1 VTPLDFLTQ
10 LWQYKPEEQYV
21 LIWTTPD
28 KRSRWFTDIPAAAE
42 YVAGVNGDR
51 DVYVGVGLSKADY
64 GPARRCKSDEISG
77 LCGIGVDL
85 DVKSEAHGNK
95 PLPPTIDDALS
106 ILPPTLPPSIL
117 VSTGNGLHV
126 WWLFKEPFAFDT
138 DEDRKRATSMFTRW
152 HTMLRLRAATH
163 GWAYDRLSD
172 LARILRIPGTLNHK
186 DPNNRKKVTVLSA
199 TDCRYNMS
207 DFEEL
212 LDDTGIP
219 DPEAEERA
227 RREWAERFADKPLVI
242 NLSVRIPQQLLDEWM
257 SQDPRFRNTWER
269 RRHDLKDQSD
279 SGYDM
284 ALACFGVDAGLS
296 EQRMVDLI
304 VHHRALHGRK
314 QRTRV
319 DYFQRTIAKAMEKAD
334 RASTVNVDASVPG
347 AQDQRGAGDGG
358 EGEQAPSDPAIAKA
372 HLCETI
378 SAALSTPKF
387 RVQIIQMV
395 KFQGKEPT
403 YHMELIQ
410 GKIEFPSFAKFTDYA
425 SIRNAIGGLTNGL
438 IRKIKPKEWEPIAQM
453 MLDAC
458 FIEECTEEE
467 EFEGGARA
475 NLLDYLQETDFIPSI
490 EGQRVQ
496 DQRRPMIADG
506 RILVSS
512 SDFKDY
518 LNRTKN
524 LGLSVK
530 AAASMLG
537 AVGAKKTD
545 RIRSN
550 KFKSQSRWAL
560 PPGDFNPAEI
570 KPSAVTSGNSQ
581 EEM

>member
-1 VTPLDFLTQ
+1 MTPLEFLTQ

-28 KRSRWFTDIPAAAE
+28 KRSRWFTDIPAAADF
-42 YVAGVNGDR
+42 VAGINGDR

-85 DVKSEAHGNK
+85 DMKSEAHGNK
-95 PLPPTIDDALS
+95 PLPATIDDALS

-117 VSTGNGLHV
+117 VSTGNGVHV
-126 WWLFKEPFAFDT
+126 WWLLKEPFVFDT
-138 DEDRKRATSMFTRW
+138 DDDRKQAMSLLARW

-172 LARILRIPGTLNHK
+172 LARVLRVPGTLNHK
-186 DPNNRKKVTVLSA
+186 DPNNTKKVAVLSA
-199 TDCRYNMS
+199 TCHRYNMP

-212 LDDTGIP
+212 LDDAGIS
-219 DPEAEERA
+219 DPEAEEKA
-227 RREWAERFADKPLVI
+227 RREWAERFVDTPLVI
-242 NLSVRIPQQLLDEWM
+242 NLSARIPQQLVDEWIG
-257 SQDPRFRNTWER
+257 QDPRFRNTWER

-284 ALACFGVDAGLS
+284 ALACFGADAGLS
-296 EQRMVDLI
+296 EQRIVDLI

-319 DYFQRTIAKAMEKAD
+319 DYFQRTIAKATEKAD
-334 RASTVNVDASVPG
+334 GASKVTIDAPPDPR
-347 AQDQRGAGDGG
+347 DQGSANGNGDD
-358 EGEQAPSDPAIAKA
+358 EPHPTDPAIAKA

-378 SAALSTPKF
+378 SAALSTSKF
-387 RVQIIQMV
+387 RVQIIRLV

-410 GKIEFPSFAKFTDYA
+410 GKIEFPSFGKFTDYI
-425 SIRNAIGGLTNGL
+425 SVRNAIGGLTNGL
-438 IRKIKPKEWEPIAQM
+438 IRKIKSKDWEPIAQM

-475 NLLDYLQETDFIPSI
+475 NLLDYLLETDFIPSI

-496 DQRRPMIADG
+496 DQRRPMISDG

-524 LGLSVK
+524 LGISGK

-537 AVGAKKTD
+537 AIGAKKSP
-545 RIRSN
+545 RLRSN
-550 KFKSQSRWAL
+550 KFRSQSRWVL
-560 PPGDFNPAEI
+560 PPADFNPAEI
-570 KPSAVTSGNSQ
+570 KPSAVAGDVHD
-581 EEM
+581 E

>member
-1 VTPLDFLTQ
+1 MTPLEFLTQ
-10 LWQYKPEEQYV
+10 LWQHKPEEHFV
-21 LIWTTPD
+21 LIWTTPE
-28 KRSRWFTDIPAAAE
+28 KRSRWFTDISAAAD
-42 YVAGVNGDR
+42 YVTSINGDR

-64 GPARRCKSDEISG
+64 GPTRRCKSDEISG

-95 PLPPTIDDALS
+95 PLPPSIDDALS
-106 ILPPTLPPSIL
+106 LLPPTLSPSIL
-117 VSTGNGLHV
+117 VSTGNGVHA
-126 WWLFKEPFAFDT
+126 WWLLKEPFVLDT
-138 DEDRKRATSMFTRW
+138 EDDRKLAVSVLARW
-152 HTMLRLRAATH
+152 HTMLRLRAATR

-172 LARILRIPGTLNHK
+172 LARILRVPGTLNHK
-186 DPNNRKKVTVLSA
+186 DPNNRKKVAVLSA
-199 TDCRYNMS
+199 TDLRYNMS

-219 DPEAEERA
+219 DPEAEEKA

-242 NLSVRIPQQLLDEWM
+242 NVSARIQQQLLDEWIN
-257 SQDPRFRNTWER
+257 QDPRFRNTWER

-296 EQRMVDLI
+296 EQRIVDLV

-319 DYFQRTIAKAMEKAD
+319 DYFQRTIAKAMEKAGGAPAVTVGAP
-334 RASTVNVDASVPG
+334 ASG
-347 AQDQRGAGDGG
+347 AHDPRSTDGND
-358 EGEQAPSDPAIAKA
+358 EDEQQPADPAIAKA
-372 HLCETI
+372 YLCETV
-378 SAALSTPKF
+378 SAALSTSKF
-387 RVQIIQMV
+387 RVQIIRMV

-425 SIRNAIGGLTNGL
+425 SVRNAIGGLTNGL
-438 IRKIKPKEWEPIAQM
+438 IRKIKTKEWEPVAQM

-475 NLLDYLQETDFIPSI
+475 NVLDYLQETDFIPSI

-524 LGLSVK
+524 LGISGK

-537 AVGAKKTD
+537 AIGAKKSP
-545 RIRSN
+545 RLRSN
-550 KFKSQSRWAL
+550 KYRSQSRWAL
-560 PPGDFNPAEI
+560 PPADFNPAEI
-570 KPSAVTSGNSQ
+570 KPSAVAAGDIHD
-581 EEM
+581 E